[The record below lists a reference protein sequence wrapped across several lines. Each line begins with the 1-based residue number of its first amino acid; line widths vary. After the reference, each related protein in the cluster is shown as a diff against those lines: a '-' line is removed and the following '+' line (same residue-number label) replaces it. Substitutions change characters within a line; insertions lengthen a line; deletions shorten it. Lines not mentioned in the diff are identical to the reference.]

1 MEIKTRTPSVL
12 PANLDQIYFNV
23 EKIWEKRSKETGDC
37 LTVSTI
43 LETITMRHSS
53 SIAIIILDTI
63 RNLYTS
69 SYTSQQSVLS
79 FQIKH
84 YDR

>member
-1 MEIKTRTPSVL
+1 MAMEVKTRTPPVL
-12 PANLDQIYFNV
+12 PCGLDQIYFNV
-23 EKIWEKRSKETGDC
+23 EQLWGKRAKETDDC

-63 RNLYTS
+63 LTLYTS
-69 SYTSQQSVLS
+69 SYFTTIS
-79 FQIKH
+79 FVIAN
-84 YDR
+84 